1 MHPSRRET
9 RHSWSSRDL
18 NIIHLAH
25 GDTVSLAPPSFP
37 AAHGIRC
44 SLTVLIDSYG
54 HHFTKDTEGNPVY
67 HVWWGSQPAE
77 ENEFKCPDVLTAA
90 VPRRDNPQ
98 TGAITPISLVRQDG
112 MVVLP
117 TGHIWTEPSDTST
130 EV

>member
-1 MHPSRRET
+1 MTLVVTEGSRHYPLCPWQHCKSRL
-9 RHSWSSRDL
+9 SSYSYSS
-18 NIIHLAH
+18 AH
-25 GDTVSLAPPSFP
+25 AVE
-37 AAHGIRC
+37 C
-44 SLTVLIDSYG
+44 SLCVLIDSYG
-54 HHFTKDTEGNPVY
+54 HHFTKDNEGNPVY

-77 ENEFKCPDVLTAA
+77 ENEFKCPEVMTAA

-98 TGAITPISLVRQDG
+98 TGGIVPISLVRQDG